1 MLTISKFM
9 NKEQVVQYFE
19 NDLLG
24 YFCYDKNN
32 GTNAKLFGRLAGKL
46 GIEKCSPADVF
57 KSVLDNKHPLTKA
70 KLRPR
75 ECKRQIFSACMS
87 APKAFSILAVYM
99 LGKDND
105 FMTIHEEAAD
115 EAMRWIEQKAMVRIR
130 KNKANYS
137 IPTGS
142 FLGVKITHLLSR
154 ADDPQLHSHYEI
166 FNLTYDQNEQKY
178 KALDPIEIYNESQ
191 AATLIYRQ
199 KLVDRLKGKGIEAS
213 LDTKGE
219 VVIAGIPQSLC
230 DRFSKRSKQI
240 KSKVKELQAKNPN
253 KKYGKRAIARIAN
266 LFKEPKRPN
275 SMTKAALRRI
285 RKEIKIACGKQIA
298 KVARGMIGKTPQKNQ
313 SPKGINTQKEDPK
326 TPQTLVGKMLSWG
339 RRLCGLEDNQ
349 PPLYA
354 QLRRE
359 FAKASAR
366 TFDSLSSDVE
376 IHDERYKNMYSEKS
390 AIFDVNDD
398 WTVSFTRNSNN
409 YVDANKVP
417 IVYLNASRI
426 RVRKNFNV
434 ITTRFAEIGK
444 IQSPSIF
451 ILDNADFIGCEYF
464 LKLIKAVNA
473 TRSKLVLISSK
484 TTRAPK
490 PNDALFLLRKL
501 GLKKIVVNNQADAPQ
516 PGSIARTAASAKRQ
530 PAQPASSSQRQP
542 LPNAL
547 KISHNSQSLPQVAQ
561 PDKPK
566 APPPSK
572 TPPPPIEAFNVSR
585 LSAPKVAI
593 PTPSPNHT
601 PPPQP
606 DAPSKQQ
613 QPHTPIHT
621 QPQRSQ
627 LPATRERQIV
637 NRSAAMNKSSLPAQ
651 NNTHPTRPIS
661 TKPSIYNREQPRQTA
676 TAIPAHRTP
685 QQKQPPQ
692 PHPQYVRPTPNPQ
705 PRITPPSTTNYPK
718 PQQNT
723 SPTDNPTSP
732 KPIQPTTPEPL
743 EEPPRQ
749 TISWD
754 IDL

>member
-1 MLTISKFM
+1 MTISKFM
-9 NKEQVVQYFE
+9 DKAQVLQYFE

-46 GIEKCSPADVF
+46 GIEKCSPANVF

-115 EAMRWIEQKAMVRIR
+115 EAMRWIEQRAMVRIR
-130 KNKANYS
+130 KNGANYS
-137 IPTGS
+137 IPTGC

-154 ADDPQLHSHYEI
+154 ADDPQLHNHYEI

-191 AATLIYRQ
+191 NATLIYRQ
-199 KLVDRLKGKGIEAS
+199 KLIDRLKDKGIKAS
-213 LDTKGE
+213 LDAKGE
-219 VVIAGIPQSLC
+219 VFIAGIPQSLC

-266 LFKEPKRPN
+266 LFKEPKRPD

-298 KVARGMIGKTPQKNQ
+298 KVARGMIGKTPQKHP
-313 SPKGINTQKEDPK
+313 SPKGINPQKEEPQ
-326 TPQTLVGKMLSWG
+326 TPQNLFGKMLSWG

-349 PPLYA
+349 PSVHTE
-354 QLRRE
+354 LRKE
-359 FAKASAR
+359 FTKASAR
-366 TFDSLSSDVE
+366 TFDSFSSDVE
-376 IHDERYKNMYSEKS
+376 IHDRRYQNMYFEQS
-390 AIFDVNDD
+390 AVFEVNDD
-398 WTVSFTRNSNN
+398 GGASFTKNLNN

-417 IVYLNASRI
+417 IVYLNASRK
-426 RVRKNFNV
+426 RVRRNFNV
-434 ITTRFAEIGK
+434 DPTHFAEIGK
-444 IQSPSIF
+444 IKSPSIF
-451 ILDNADFIGCEYF
+451 ILDNADFIGCDYF
-464 LKLIKAVNA
+464 IKLIKTVNA
-473 TRSKLVLISSK
+473 THSKLVLISNDQ
-484 TTRAPK
+484 TTRITQA
-490 PNDALFLLRKL
+490 NDALPLIRSF
-501 GLKKIVVNNQADAPQ
+501 GLKKITVKNQITNTLPQ
-516 PGSIARTAASAKRQ
+516 ATTQTSARTQSNQTIPLPQRTQ
-530 PAQPASSSQRQP
+530 SQHQP
-542 LPNAL
+542 LPHL
-547 KISHNSQSLPQVAQ
+547 SKS
-561 PDKPK
+561 DKTKTPIQ
-566 APPPSK
+566 SK
-572 TPPPPIEAFNVSR
+572 TSQPQICAQSQP
-585 LSAPKVAI
+585 SATKVAI
-593 PTPSPNHT
+593 PKSGFCPTQQATPS
-601 PPPQP
+601 
-606 DAPSKQQ
+606 K
-613 QPHTPIHT
+613 IHT

-627 LPATRERQIV
+627 QPTARERQIV
-637 NRSAAMNKSSLPAQ
+637 NRPTTMNKSSLPTQ
-651 NNTHPTRPIS
+651 NNSQIPKPTS
-661 TKPSIYNREQPRQTA
+661 ASPSIYNREQLHQSA
-676 TAIPAHRTP
+676 SAIPAQRIPQPKRPLQPQPQYVHPTLNP
-685 QQKQPPQ
+685 QQK
-692 PHPQYVRPTPNPQ
+692 
-705 PRITPPSTTNYPK
+705 ITPPPATKTPPTTNYPK

-723 SPTDNPTSP
+723 RHTDNPAPTKS
-732 KPIQPTTPEPL
+732 ISPTTPEPP